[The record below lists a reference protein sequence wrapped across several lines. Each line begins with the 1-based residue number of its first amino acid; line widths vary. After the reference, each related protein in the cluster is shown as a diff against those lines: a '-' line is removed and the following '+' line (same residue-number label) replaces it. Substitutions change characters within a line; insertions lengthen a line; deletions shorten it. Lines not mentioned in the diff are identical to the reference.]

1 MYSIKNN
8 HNRLNAYYD
17 CKNGRIFQTER
28 KKVMRSLYE
37 EEEVKEEKQYRTLV
51 SDNEK
56 FDYSRSAV
64 RYENLHE
71 SIDNEKEQDERT
83 EYIEV
88 ENVNKNLDRQM
99 YGVAGRVAVNSVRN
113 NKANEETH
121 EFDKTQEFLQSKWEQ
136 SYVRDF
142 DGDDFDGD
150 KVNYMYDS
158 VAERERQTVSVDD
171 YRETQEFL
179 QRKMNQRAVDSF
191 AQYRKDGMNAQ
202 FDYDDNMNKG
212 KVSKFIRYASMGDEV
227 AKAMMDA
234 AQMDNNQ
241 LTVHRVEAYNNMD
254 DMSRRFTGIAKNT
267 ETTKDDRYAKALAG
281 EYGEAI
287 ANINSATME
296 DVENEFYSYS
306 K

>member
-1 MYSIKNN
+1 
-8 HNRLNAYYD
+8 
-17 CKNGRIFQTER
+17 
-28 KKVMRSLYE
+28 MRSLYG

-83 EYIEV
+83 EYIEI
-88 ENVNKNLDRQM
+88 ENVNNDLDRQM

-121 EFDKTQEFLQSKWEQ
+121 EFDKTQEFLQSEWEQ
-136 SYVRDF
+136 SYDKDF
-142 DGDDFDGD
+142 ENNTFEYNQNDG
-150 KVNYMYDS
+150 
-158 VAERERQTVSVDD
+158 VAGKITMNEKERQTVSVDD

-179 QRKMNQRAVDSF
+179 QRNMNQRAVDSF

-202 FDYDDNMNKG
+202 FDYDDNMNKD
-212 KVSKFIRYASMGDEV
+212 KVSEFIRYASMGDEV

-241 LTVHRVEAYNNMD
+241 LTVHRVEAYNNID
-254 DMSRRFTGIAKNT
+254 DMSRRLADIAQNT
-267 ETTKDDRYAKALAG
+267 ETTKDDRFAKALAG
-281 EYGEAI
+281 EYGEEI
-287 ANINSATME
+287 ANVNSMTMK
-296 DVENEFYSYS
+296 DVENQFYSYS